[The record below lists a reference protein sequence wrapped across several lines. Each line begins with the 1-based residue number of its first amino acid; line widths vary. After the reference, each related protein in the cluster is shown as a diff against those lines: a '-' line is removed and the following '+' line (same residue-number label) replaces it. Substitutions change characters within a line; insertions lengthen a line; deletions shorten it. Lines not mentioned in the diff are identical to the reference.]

1 MTVVHPDLD
10 AEQAYLDRAWDL
22 LDRGHADAAAS
33 MAAYL
38 PGDRASARALRR
50 ALEVLKASKGTG
62 SLLFGR
68 MDDDEGK
75 LYIGRR
81 RVYDESKNLQIVS
94 WHAPAAARYY
104 EATAED
110 PRNLLLKRTFVEQ
123 DRRIIRLVDELVR
136 SAAAEVATG
145 SSAVSDVLLAE
156 LERSRDG
163 AMRDVVATIQ
173 REQFDA
179 IRAPIDRLLVVEG
192 GPGTGKTVV
201 GLHRAAWLVYNQP
214 ELRARGMLVVAP
226 SATLLSYISGVLPL
240 LGVNDVLQVQLADL
254 YPGDARVV
262 MRDDVLAE
270 RVKGSAQMASVL
282 RVALRR
288 RISVPADGLEFAVGA
303 DKIRL
308 GVSMLRELIERAQ
321 HRDIPHNAARALLR
335 ESLSQALHDAY
346 VADQRHRGRP
356 PLVNASTIRRLS
368 AFNNALD
375 RVWPTFSPEEF
386 LRSLYGTRTWL
397 LEATEGLLPADERA
411 ALFREPAATLA
422 AELWS
427 EADVFCLDELAALL
441 DGAPVSYGHIVVDEA
456 QDLSPMQARALA
468 RRCPSG
474 SMTILGDLAQARAPW
489 TRDNWDE
496 LCAHLSVRSS
506 TVRRL
511 TVGYRVPDVVLE
523 VASRQLPLISPG
535 LVAPMSI
542 RPGRVAPQVRRI
554 GDRRLSDGVKDGV
567 DEVLGLGMSLG
578 VVVADGRYDELR
590 ADLGACGVQLGDGRD
605 GAFASPA
612 TLVPAGLAKGLEFDA
627 VLVVEPA
634 EIVDASDDGRRA
646 LYTAMTRCT
655 QALYIVHAAQ
665 LPLGLD
671 HLNDS
676 QSQIEE
682 VPRESLGADMTESLA
697 RLSALAAGL
706 SEDDVKVLTM
716 IAERLVKASRGE
728 GWRVDDFGVAH

>member
-1 MTVVHPDLD
+1 
-10 AEQAYLDRAWDL
+10 
-22 LDRGHADAAAS
+22 
-33 MAAYL
+33 
-38 PGDRASARALRR
+38 
-50 ALEVLKASKGTG
+50 
-62 SLLFGR
+62 
-68 MDDDEGK
+68 MDDDEGR

-81 RVYDESKNLQIVS
+81 RVYDENKNLRIVS

-104 EATAED
+104 EATVED
-110 PRNLLLKRTFVEQ
+110 PRDLLLKRTFVEQ

-145 SSAVSDVLLAE
+145 GPAVSDALLAE

-173 REQFDA
+173 QEQFDA
-179 IRAPIDRLLVVEG
+179 IRAPVDQPLVVEG

-214 ELRARGMLVVAP
+214 ELRERGMLVVAP

-254 YPGDARVV
+254 YPGDARSVA
-262 MRDDVLAE
+262 RDDVLAE

-282 RVALRR
+282 QVALRR
-288 RISVPADGLEFAVGA
+288 RISVPTDGLEIAVGA
-303 DKIRL
+303 DKIQLDVSTL
-308 GVSMLRELIERAQ
+308 GELVAQALR
-321 HRDIPHNAARALLR
+321 RDIPHNAARALLR
-335 ESLSQALHDAY
+335 ESLSQALHAAY
-346 VADQRHRGRP
+346 VADQRRKGRP
-356 PLVNASTIRRLS
+356 SLVNESTIRRLS

-386 LRSLYGTRTWL
+386 LRSLFGTRSWL
-397 LEATEGLLPADERA
+397 LEATEGLLPVDERA
-411 ALFREPAATLA
+411 ALFREPASTLA

-441 DGAPVSYGHIVVDEA
+441 DGPPVSYGHVVVDEA

-474 SMTILGDLAQARAPW
+474 SMTVLGDLAQARAPW
-489 TRDNWDE
+489 TRDSWDE
-496 LCAHLSVRSS
+496 LCAHLSTQPA

-511 TVGYRVPDVVLE
+511 TIGYRVPDVVLQ
-523 VASRQLPLISPG
+523 VAARQLPLISPD
-535 LVAPMSI
+535 LVAPVSI
-542 RPGRVAPQVRRI
+542 RPGRVAPQVRWVE
-554 GDRRLSDGVKDGV
+554 DQRLPDEIKDAI

-578 VVVADGRYDELR
+578 VVVADGRYDELHR
-590 ADLGACGVQLGDGRD
+590 ELEGCGVELGDGRD
-605 GAFASPA
+605 GDFASQA

-634 EIVDASDDGRRA
+634 QIVDSSDDGRRA

-671 HLNDS
+671 HLDEAPP
-676 QSQIEE
+676 QIEQA
-682 VPRESLGADMTESLA
+682 PRELLHPDVTESVV
-697 RLSALAAGL
+697 RLSALAAEL

-716 IAERLVKASRGE
+716 MAERLFDAARERGVE
-728 GWRVDDFGVAH
+728 RR